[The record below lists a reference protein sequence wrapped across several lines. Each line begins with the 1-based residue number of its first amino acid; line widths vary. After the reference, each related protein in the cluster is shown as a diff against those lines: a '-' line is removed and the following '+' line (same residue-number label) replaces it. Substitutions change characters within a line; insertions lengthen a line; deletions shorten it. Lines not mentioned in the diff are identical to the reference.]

1 MKRKKTI
8 NRDVVGGTLIIGPE
22 LKHYGVKGMKWRVKK
37 VSGSNEDA
45 AGGGAADPDEET
57 EDEDSSSDKP
67 TLPSDRYRVKKGNK
81 RPVGREKQVGS
92 GKVTIHKREKANT
105 GGPQSS
111 KFANKP
117 KRPVGRKKVV
127 GSGKATIHK
136 RGKANTGGPES
147 SKIQSKWR

>member
-1 MKRKKTI
+1 MSR
-8 NRDVVGGTLIIGPE
+8 TLIISSDHGAY
-22 LKHYGVKGMKWRVKK
+22 LSHYGVKGMKWRVKK
-37 VSGSNEDA
+37 AAGSNEDA
-45 AGGGAADPDEET
+45 AGGGAEDPDEET

-111 KFANKP
+111 K
-117 KRPVGRKKVV
+117 
-127 GSGKATIHK
+127 T
-136 RGKANTGGPES
+136 
-147 SKIQSKWR
+147 QSKWR

>member
-1 MKRKKTI
+1 MSR
-8 NRDVVGGTLIIGPE
+8 TLIISSDHGAY
-22 LKHYGVKGMKWRVKK
+22 LSHYGVKGMKWRVKK
-37 VSGSNEDA
+37 ASGSNEDA

-57 EDEDSSSDKP
+57 EDEYSSSDKP
-67 TLPSDRYRVKKGNK
+67 TLPSEWYRVRKGNK
-81 RPVGREKQVGS
+81 RQVGREKQVGS
-92 GKVTIHKREKANT
+92 GKATKKKKKKANT

-136 RGKANTGGPES
+136 REKANTGGPES
-147 SKIQSKWR
+147 SKVQSKWR

>member
-1 MKRKKTI
+1 MKKDFIGKTL
-8 NRDVVGGTLIIGPE
+8 TIGPN
-22 LKHYGVKGMKWRVKK
+22 LMHYGVKGMKWRVKK
-37 VSGSNEDA
+37 ASGSNEDA
-45 AGGGAADPDEET
+45 AGGGAADPDEEDEVE
-57 EDEDSSSDKP
+57 EDSSDKP
-67 TLPSDRYRVKKGNK
+67 TLPSDRYRVKNGNK

-136 RGKANTGGPES
+136 REKANTGGPQS
-147 SKIQSKWR
+147 SKTQSKWR